1 MGEPLEGA
9 TGMSGESLKAALA
22 APESL
27 SDRPS
32 PVSDTVL
39 GLLLLG
45 LAAWVIRY
53 LEQIPS
59 EAEMIL
65 RIAAVGLAIGGLGVL
80 TVGVRGLRSL
90 PPTTERGSASDV
102 LVSRL
107 RKLLD
112 QRILVVPVSEILM
125 VLGIVVFV
133 LVIPRLGFFVASGL
147 LIATMLLIYRER
159 RWFWIVPVST
169 LVVYGLDWLFFGF
182 LNLRAL

>member
-1 MGEPLEGA
+1 MGERLERVH
-9 TGMSGESLKAALA
+9 GMSDESLTAALTS
-22 APESL
+22 PDSS

-80 TVGVRGLRSL
+80 TVGVRGLRSH
-90 PPTTERGSASDV
+90 PPTTERDAGSDGPA
-102 LVSRL
+102 SRL
-107 RKLLD
+107 RKILD
-112 QRILVVPVSEILM
+112 KRILVVPVSEILM

-133 LVIPRLGFFVASGL
+133 LLIPRLGFFVASGL